1 MKRIQLCSIV
11 LAVVFGTMM
20 MHANVLWANPFD
32 TFGFGSRWVAMGGA
46 ATALAND
53 VGAIYY
59 NPAGVV
65 QADRVHFSIGYF
77 YADPSLKINGYDIG
91 EDRTSGT
98 IAGVITP
105 PMKFSRFKF
114 GGGAAIH
121 IPDKRVARSLAIP
134 YDQPTFVTYGARNQ
148 RMVAQFPFAL
158 EIFPWLSVGGAISMF
173 VKTGGGPNFLLR
185 EKRQGNEGIWSE
197 GSISA
202 TQKGTFFPTAGLLLH
217 PYKHIHIGFCYK
229 AKNEILYTVPLKV
242 TIEPLYVGAK
252 IPLIGES
259 YIDMDQH
266 VYTFFAPEQF
276 SLGVGAQLYDNLI
289 TIGADVT
296 FARWSA
302 FRQPAPE
309 GATVY
314 SGGIASFIPPNPNYP
329 LPPPDYSDIVIPSVG
344 VEYKA
349 FSSLDWVC
357 FVRAG
362 YKFRPSPAP
371 KPTGWNNFLDNDTHI
386 FSFGVGVEAL
396 RIEERLKVLRG
407 PIFIDVHFQYFL
419 LEEDHARKM
428 HPTWD
433 AYGDLRYGGK
443 VINAGMT
450 LTLCF

>member
-1 MKRIQLCSIV
+1 MRRILFFGIVV
-11 LAVVFGTMM
+11 LAGMGCLL
-20 MHANVLWANPFD
+20 AVLEEADANPLD

-46 ATALAND
+46 ATALAD
-53 VGAIYY
+53 DTGAIYY

-65 QADRVHFSIGYF
+65 QADRVHFTIGYF
-77 YADPSLKINGYDIG
+77 YADPSLKINNFDIR

-105 PMKFSRFKF
+105 PMKFWRFKF

-134 YDQPTFVTYGARNQ
+134 YDQPTFVAYGARNQ
-148 RMVAQFPFAL
+148 RMVAQFPFAF
-158 EIFPWLSVGGAISMF
+158 EILPWLSVGGAISMF

-185 EKRQGNEGIWSE
+185 ENRPDNEGLWSE

-202 TQKGTFFPTAGLLLH
+202 TQKGAFFPTAGLLVH
-217 PYKHIHIGFCYK
+217 PRKWLRIGFCYK
-229 AKNEILYTVPLKV
+229 AKNEILYKVPLKV

-276 SLGVGAQLYDNLI
+276 TLGVGLRLGEK
-289 TIGADVT
+289 TKIGADLT
-296 FARWSA
+296 LARWSG

-314 SGGIASFIPPNPNYP
+314 SGGIAAFIPPNPNYP
-329 LPPPDYSDIVIPSVG
+329 LPPPDFSDIVIPALG

-349 FSSLDWVC
+349 FSSSSWEL

-362 YKFRPSPAP
+362 YRFRPSPAP
-371 KPTGWNNFLDNDTHI
+371 EPTGWNNFLDNDTHI
-386 FSFGVGVEAL
+386 FSFGLGIAML
-396 RIEERLKVLRG
+396 RVEERLRVLRG
-407 PIFIDVHFQYFL
+407 PIMADVHFQYFL
-419 LEEDHARKM
+419 LEENETDKV
-428 HPTWD
+428 HPVWD
-433 AYGDLRYGGK
+433 AYGDLRYGGR
-443 VINAGMT
+443 VVNTGLT